1 METEYEDPRGEY
13 LRICPYCDDEFVADH
28 MNREFCP
35 EKNGVENWCKNRYK
49 RISKEL
55 HSQELNIDND
65 IIAILNG
72 SEIAKTQSSVIS
84 KQSPAKKSDSLVSNI
99 SIIGAVIK
107 NEPYLKLPIYYLKNL
122 GFSYESFE
130 HKYQLPNTE
139 LFVVMYGPYAIA
151 WGYENH
157 VVLTHKNQISW
168 IQ

>member
-35 EKNGVENWCKNRYK
+35 EKNGIKNWCKNRYK

-55 HSQELNIDND
+55 NTDND
-65 IIAILNG
+65 VVAILND
-72 SEIAKTQSSVIS
+72 SEIAINQSSSINEES
-84 KQSPAKKSDSLVSNI
+84 ATKKSDYLVSNI
-99 SIIGAVIK
+99 SIIEGVIK
-107 NEPYLKLPIYYLKNL
+107 NESYLKLHKYYLKNL
-122 GFSYESFE
+122 GFIYESYEQ
-130 HKYQLPNTE
+130 KYQLPNTE
-139 LFVVMYGPYAIA
+139 LFAATYGPYAIA

-157 VVLTHKNQISW
+157 ILLTRKNQIPW